1 MFRFPVYLLGHSV
14 STPVTTT
21 LMALDL
27 APPSPLK
34 TTGPLND
41 DTGPALLAAL
51 LSEAQN
57 AKLVDLAPTVLA
69 TQDEELRSL
78 LPSALE
84 TAPGTV
90 GPATT
95 GPTATSPV
103 LGRSA
108 SGSAAR
114 GAWKPSD
121 GPRLNVRSHRQ
132 KRNEAMQQNIRWSE
146 GDPNK
151 GVRRLHPNRANAVA
165 HHTPRV
171 VVHSV
176 RYHGEAKTAPP
187 HQSATHEASQLSK
200 PRQAFDNP
208 TSVASRILSEH
219 AKAVRES
226 ERKSRRPASAGAA
239 PRMGDDLATR
249 MRYPNPNPNPNPIP
263 DPNPNLTLAL
273 A

>member
-1 MFRFPVYLLGHSV
+1 
-14 STPVTTT
+14 
-21 LMALDL
+21 MALDL

-51 LSEAQN
+51 LSEAQT

-114 GAWKPSD
+114 GARKPSD

-132 KRNEAMQQNIRWSE
+132 KRQEAMQQNIRWSE

-187 HQSATHEASQLSK
+187 HQ
-200 PRQAFDNP
+200 AFDNP

-249 MRYPNPNPNPNPIP
+249 MRYPNPDPNPNPNP
-263 DPNPNLTLAL
+263 DPSPNLTPTLIGQP
-273 A
+273 

>member
-1 MFRFPVYLLGHSV
+1 
-14 STPVTTT
+14 
-21 LMALDL
+21 MALDL

-51 LSEAQN
+51 LSEAQT

-103 LGRSA
+103 LVRSA

-132 KRNEAMQQNIRWSE
+132 KRKEAMQQNIRWSD

-151 GVRRLHPNRANAVA
+151 GVRRLHPNRANAAA

-200 PRQAFDNP
+200 PRQVFDNP

-219 AKAVRES
+219 VKAVRES
-226 ERKSRRPASAGAA
+226 ERKRVLGCDAR
-239 PRMGDDLATR
+239 
-249 MRYPNPNPNPNPIP
+249 
-263 DPNPNLTLAL
+263 
-273 A
+273 